1 MAPCSDAMI
10 QDIITIK
17 PDQTVAEA
25 MAIFEKEDI
34 RSLPV
39 VNSDGKL
46 VGLFGLRHVLL
57 NLLPK
62 SVTMADG
69 VRRLDFI
76 LDAAPGIAKRLKK
89 TMPMKVEEVMDKN
102 PTALERDTS
111 MWEAVRVMAVHGSPL
126 SIIDP
131 KDGSF
136 VGMISRQTLL
146 KDLNNMIDEM
156 DADSS
161 EADE

>member
-1 MAPCSDAMI
+1 MI
-10 QDIITIK
+10 KDVITIR
-17 PDQTVAEA
+17 PDNTVEEA
-25 MAIFEKEDI
+25 IVIFENAGI

-39 VNSDGKL
+39 VNDKGKL

-62 SVTMADG
+62 SVTMDDG

-89 TMPMKVEEVMDKN
+89 TLPLKVEEIMDKN

-111 MWEAVRVMAVHGSPL
+111 MWEAVRVMALHGSPL

-131 KDGSF
+131 KTGDF

-146 KDLNNMIDEM
+146 KDLHRMVDEM
-156 DADSS
+156 S
-161 EADE
+161 EEDL

>member
-10 QDIITIK
+10 KDVITIR
-17 PDQTVAEA
+17 PDNTVEEA
-25 MAIFEKEDI
+25 IVIFENAGI

-39 VNSDGKL
+39 VNDKGKL

-62 SVTMADG
+62 SVTMDDG

-89 TMPMKVEEVMDKN
+89 TLPLKVEEIMDKN

-111 MWEAVRVMAVHGSPL
+111 MWEAVRVMALHGSPL

-131 KDGSF
+131 KTGDF

-146 KDLNNMIDEM
+146 KDLHRMVDEM
-156 DADSS
+156 S
-161 EADE
+161 EEDL

>member
-10 QDIITIK
+10 KEVLTLK

-25 MAIFEKEDI
+25 MDIYKEAGI

-39 VNSDGKL
+39 VDDKGKL
-46 VGLFGLRHVLL
+46 VGLMGLRHVLL

-62 SVTMADG
+62 SVTMEDG

-76 LDAAPGIAKRLKK
+76 MDAAPGIAKRYRKSL
-89 TMPMKVEEVMDKN
+89 PLKVEELMDKN
-102 PTALERDTS
+102 PTVVERDTS
-111 MWEAVRVMAVHGSPL
+111 MWEAVRVMALHGSPL
-126 SIIDP
+126 PIIDD
-131 KDGSF
+131 KGIF

-146 KDLNNMIDEM
+146 EELKNLLEEM
-156 DADSS
+156 DADN
-161 EADE
+161 AA

>member
-10 QDIITIK
+10 KEVLTLK

-25 MAIFEKEDI
+25 MAIYKKENI

-39 VNSDGKL
+39 VDDNGKL
-46 VGLFGLRHVLL
+46 VGLMGLKDVLL

-62 SVTMADG
+62 SVTMNDG

-76 LDAAPGIAKRLKK
+76 MDAAPGIAKRLKK
-89 TMPMKVEEVMDKN
+89 TLPMKVSEIMDKN

-111 MWEAVRVMAVHGSPL
+111 TWEAVRVMALHGSPL
-126 SIIDP
+126 SIVDP
-131 KDGSF
+131 KTGDF
-136 VGMISRQTLL
+136 LGMISRQTLL
-146 KDLNNMIDEM
+146 GQMEIMVDEM
-156 DADSS
+156 DA
-161 EADE
+161 E

>member
-10 QDIITIK
+10 KDIVTIR

-25 MAIFEKEDI
+25 MAVFEKEGI

-39 VNSDGKL
+39 VSSDGKL
-46 VGLFGLRHVLL
+46 LGVFGLRHVLL
-57 NLLPK
+57 KLLPN
-62 SVTMADG
+62 SVTMQDG

-89 TMPMKVEEVMDKN
+89 ALPMKVEDVMDKN
-102 PTALERDTS
+102 PTAVERDTS
-111 MWEAVRVMAVHGSPL
+111 MWEAVRIMAVHGSPI
-126 SIIDP
+126 SVVDP

-146 KDLNNMIDEM
+146 KDLQRMVHEM
-156 DADSS
+156 DS
-161 EADE
+161 ESDE